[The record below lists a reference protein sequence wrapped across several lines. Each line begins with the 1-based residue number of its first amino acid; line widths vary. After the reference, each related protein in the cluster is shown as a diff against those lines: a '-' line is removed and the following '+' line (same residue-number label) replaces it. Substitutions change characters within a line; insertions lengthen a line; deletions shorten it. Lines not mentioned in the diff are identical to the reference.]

1 ELNDYDGLIII
12 CLAGIC
18 TDDILNNNGS
28 ILEEFYQTKVWASK
42 FNEPKYSGDIQLIV
56 NYFSRINNL
65 LNIEWIN
72 YIEITLRFLHKIIN
86 NEIVWESIVKMKNEL
101 EKSPTKTLY
110 SNQINLIIDNTRLS
124 NWKEENFSKI
134 IAERSKLFINNTLS
148 K

>member
-1 ELNDYDGLIII
+1 M
-12 CLAGIC
+12 
-18 TDDILNNNGS
+18 
-28 ILEEFYQTKVWASK
+28 
-42 FNEPKYSGDIQLIV
+42 
-56 NYFSRINNL
+56 
-65 LNIEWIN
+65 NIEWIN